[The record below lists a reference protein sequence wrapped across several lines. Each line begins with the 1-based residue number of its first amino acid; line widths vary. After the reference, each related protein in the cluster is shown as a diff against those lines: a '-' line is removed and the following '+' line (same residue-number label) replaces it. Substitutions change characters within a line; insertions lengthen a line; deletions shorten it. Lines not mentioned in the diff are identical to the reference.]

1 MYRTRLSVHDVQD
14 VQDVQ
19 DQAERAQGK
28 QGACTSAFRART
40 VHRGRLCCQCL
51 QRRRPPWTPSCAV
64 HPHQSLLQHSSSATR
79 REREREREIQHS
91 RESERDTALELRNS
105 DKSRERARL
114 EAGRRAVGK
123 LLLQLVLRPY
133 RSVLR
138 QAASPARPAASLRAS
153 GDSEHLVHVMHVGA
167 SSARSVRP
175 GPCS

>member
-1 MYRTRLSVHDVQD
+1 MYRTRLSEH
-14 VQDVQ
+14 
-19 DQAERAQGK
+19 RASKAPAPQPLGR
-28 QGACTSAFRART
+28 APSTVDAYVASAFKGA
-40 VHRGRLCCQCL
+40 VHRGR
-51 QRRRPPWTPSCAV
+51 RRAPSTLIRV
-64 HPHQSLLQHSSSATR
+64 YYSTR
-79 REREREREIQHS
+79 APQLAEREREREIQHS